1 MRQAHNEITKTGQDF
16 EGGEI
21 AYEKLMGKHPK
32 ACDPLL
38 CTLWFLDGLCTWR
51 KTVVQNILGQ
61 RKGLIY
67 NPNIAASLLCD
78 SRWIIQPIY
87 VSAQKWSD
95 VSFVRM
101 FLVGSL
107 VNVEWQLCNVQNRT
121 LLLSSLGQN
130 LTHGSEFDT
139 QQRTLGNLWFPGVK
153 KKARDT
159 CYLHGAL
166 CSLV

>member
-78 SRWIIQPIY
+78 SR
-87 VSAQKWSD
+87 
-95 VSFVRM
+95 
-101 FLVGSL
+101 
-107 VNVEWQLCNVQNRT
+107 
-121 LLLSSLGQN
+121 
-130 LTHGSEFDT
+130 
-139 QQRTLGNLWFPGVK
+139 
-153 KKARDT
+153 
-159 CYLHGAL
+159 
-166 CSLV
+166 